1 MVVGPQRG
9 NFTALNGFCGVG
21 LLYRVKDARH
31 AGSSF
36 GTKFGRR
43 HHLAAKVSFS
53 CDISI
58 VLFFLCMSVHF
69 GISHF

>member
-36 GTKFGRR
+36 GTKFLRK
-43 HHLAAKVSFS
+43 HYLAAKVSFN
-53 CDISI
+53 
-58 VLFFLCMSVHF
+58 
-69 GISHF
+69 